1 MSDTVPPGIEAR
13 LAHLREQGLDRCDPV
28 RFHFIASLS
37 RRALGSAGE
46 ARRVLEDKLAQ
57 LLEAYEAQAR
67 TTVAQAAARERGAG
81 AAAKQER
88 AGVADLVA
96 RLEAGRAA
104 IVQASGGAD
113 VAEYFRSLWAGLR
126 VGSELRQAMQNVPEN
141 AGPLNSVH
149 LVHQSLQLMQR
160 LAPAYLQHF
169 LSYADALSSMERM
182 NGADLLLGKGAP
194 SRGEAPKKTGKGR
207 SA

>member
-126 VGSELRQAMQNVPEN
+126 GGSELRQAMQNVPEN
-141 AGPLNSVH
+141 AGPLNSALLAH
-149 LVHQSLQLMQR
+149 RALALMHAQSPSYLRHFLDY
-160 LAPAYLQHF
+160 LDTLAWLEAPA
-169 LSYADALSSMERM
+169 DATRPRPARKS
-182 NGADLLLGKGAP
+182 
-194 SRGEAPKKTGKGR
+194 
-207 SA
+207 